1 MEENKEIFEGA
12 VIGDKQ
18 FPFVRVTVAKQAKII
33 NKFKPTI
40 INSICQWLWPERN
53 NLRMWKRVR
62 SVAFVKTGLWKWLW
76 FLPFEFVVPKELR
89 CSEMSLKQA
98 GELQASFFARVGEI
112 VKGHDA
118 PLLSLNSSQTQKPE
132 VS

>member
-12 VIGDKQ
+12 IIGDKQ

-62 SVAFVKTGLWKWLW
+62 SIAFEKDWKWK
-76 FLPFEFVVPKELR
+76 FFGIIPKELR

-118 PLLSLNSSQTQKPE
+118 PLLSLNSSQIQKPE

>member
-1 MEENKEIFEGA
+1 MSEDKFEGA
-12 VIGDKQ
+12 VIGDKK

-62 SVAFVKTGLWKWLW
+62 SIAFEKDWKWK
-76 FLPFEFVVPKELR
+76 FFGIIPKELR

-118 PLLSLNSSQTQKPE
+118 PLLSLNSSQIQKPE

>member
-12 VIGDKQ
+12 IIGDKQ

-62 SVAFVKTGLWKWLW
+62 SIAFEKDWKWK
-76 FLPFEFVVPKELR
+76 FFGIIPKELR

-98 GELQASFFARVGEI
+98 GELQADFFALVGET

-118 PLLSLNSSQTQKPE
+118 PLLSLNSSQIQKPE